1 MKLSFRMAEN
11 QTMTGGKAY
20 TYFFTPESSVPLMR
34 SGHAIELST
43 IFNHPEE
50 TFCTGRIFDET
61 FGKTMRRIWVQF
73 AKTGD
78 PSLTA
83 EQSPD
88 GKEKVWPLYDLENKQ
103 VMIFDEFDIHVE
115 KEAERGI
122 LDWDRT
128 YFLTSYYCI

>member
-11 QTMTGGKAY
+11 QTMAGGKAY

-50 TFCTGRIFDET
+50 IFCTGRIFDET

-78 PSLTA
+78 PSLSA
-83 EQSPD
+83 EESPD
-88 GKEKVWPLYDLENKQ
+88 GKAKEWPLYDLKDKQ
-103 VMIFDEFDIHVE
+103 VMVFDEFNIHPE
-115 KEAERGI
+115 KESERQI
-122 LDWDRT
+122 IDWDRT
-128 YFLTSYYCI
+128 YFLTKYFCI